1 MPSLDHMTHVTELD
15 DRALLHVSGADAT
28 VFLQGLLTQDVE
40 QVGAHYSLW
49 AGLLSPQGKA
59 LFEMLL
65 YRAPDGGFYLDVAK
79 DKAAALMQR
88 LNLYRLRRS
97 VDIAPAP
104 AHLKIW
110 AMWGGDHG
118 AHPADGRLPAL
129 GARWIDDRAHSSNT
143 DLAAYH
149 RHRRLLGVPDA
160 AEIGQDQTL
169 WLEANAT
176 ELHGVSFTKGC
187 YVGQENTARMHH
199 RDKVRRRL
207 LPLHVQGTPNSDEV
221 MAHGKNAGELRGHG
235 EDVRMAWLRLELVN
249 DARDI
254 TVGDVSATLIWPTW
268 LEKA

>member
-1 MPSLDHMTHVTELD
+1 MSHITQLH
-15 DRALLHVSGADAT
+15 DRALLLVSGADARA
-28 VFLQGLLTQDVE
+28 FLQGLLTQDID
-40 QVGAHYSLW
+40 QLAPGHNLW

-59 LFEMLL
+59 MFEMLVHSHS
-65 YRAPDGGFYLDVAK
+65 AGGYLLDVAK
-79 DKAAALMQR
+79 DKAASLMQR
-88 LNLYRLRRS
+88 LSLYRLRRE

-104 AHLKIW
+104 AALKIW

-118 AHPADGRLPAL
+118 QHPLDSRLPAL
-129 GARWIDDRAHSSNT
+129 GARWVDDHARTDNS

-169 WLEANAT
+169 WLEANAA

-207 LPLHVQGTPNSDEV
+207 LPLHVHGTPVHQDV
-221 MAHGKNAGELRGHG
+221 IAQGKVAGEVRGYADG
-235 EDVRMAWLRLELVN
+235 VAMAWLRLELVN
-249 DARDI
+249 AARDI
-254 TVGDVSATLIWPTW
+254 MVGGVSAELIWPTW